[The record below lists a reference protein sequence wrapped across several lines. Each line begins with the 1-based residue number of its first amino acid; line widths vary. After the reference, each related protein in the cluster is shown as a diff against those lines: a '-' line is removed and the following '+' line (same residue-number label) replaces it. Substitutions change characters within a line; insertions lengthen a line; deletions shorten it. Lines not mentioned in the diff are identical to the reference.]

1 MDSLEF
7 ECPLCN
13 GLFSAAVAD
22 VEVTCPHCDEKV
34 SLSVVDPSSPANVTM
49 VAKQIT
55 TPEPLFPPGHKKF
68 SVSESSAT
76 PEAAPESPPVVIMDG
91 DANQSVD
98 VTASITPP
106 ATVPDVLPF
115 VVTDDGDDV
124 DESTDELQSITPP
137 ATVPSELPSVVTD
150 DGNDADEFVDE
161 TESITPPEPV
171 ADEMPTVVITDGDAD
186 ESVDETESITPPEP
200 VADEMPA
207 VVITDG
213 DVDESVD
220 DSDSITPPEPVADVM
235 PTVVIVKDETGESPD
250 STVTDT
256 AIEDLLPPGFQLDD
270 QQTEKQTDT
279 QETTEAA
286 EIIAV
291 RVDTEPATVGRGVNK
306 RELRS
311 RTSDE
316 KSQFMRK
323 KNLIV
328 WGIGALVIIVT
339 MVVMLQLA

>member
-22 VEVTCPHCDEKV
+22 VEVTCPHCDETV

-49 VAKQIT
+49 VAKQIA

-68 SVSESSAT
+68 PATESSAT
-76 PEAAPESPPVVIMDG
+76 PETAPEPPVVIMDG
-91 DANQSVD
+91 DVDQSVD

-115 VVTDDGDDV
+115 VVTADGNGA
-124 DESTDELQSITPP
+124 DESVDNIESITPP
-137 ATVPSELPSVVTD
+137 EPV
-150 DGNDADEFVDE
+150 VDE
-161 TESITPPEPV
+161 MPAVVITDGVAGESADDTESITPPEPV
-171 ADEMPTVVITDGDAD
+171 ADV
-186 ESVDETESITPPEP
+186 
-200 VADEMPA
+200 MPA

-213 DVDESVD
+213 DVD
-220 DSDSITPPEPVADVM
+220 DSEFITPPEPVADVM
-235 PTVVIVKDETGESPD
+235 PTVVIAKDETSESPD

-270 QQTEKQTDT
+270 PQTDPQTDKQTDKQADK

-286 EIIAV
+286 EIIDV
-291 RVDTEPATVGRGVNK
+291 RVDTDPATVGRGVNK

-311 RTSDE
+311 RTPDE

>member
-1 MDSLEF
+1 
-7 ECPLCN
+7 
-13 GLFSAAVAD
+13 
-22 VEVTCPHCDEKV
+22 
-34 SLSVVDPSSPANVTM
+34 
-49 VAKQIT
+49 
-55 TPEPLFPPGHKKF
+55 
-68 SVSESSAT
+68 
-76 PEAAPESPPVVIMDG
+76 
-91 DANQSVD
+91 
-98 VTASITPP
+98 
-106 ATVPDVLPF
+106 
-115 VVTDDGDDV
+115 
-124 DESTDELQSITPP
+124 
-137 ATVPSELPSVVTD
+137 
-150 DGNDADEFVDE
+150 
-161 TESITPPEPV
+161 
-171 ADEMPTVVITDGDAD
+171 
-186 ESVDETESITPPEP
+186 
-200 VADEMPA
+200 
-207 VVITDG
+207 
-213 DVDESVD
+213 
-220 DSDSITPPEPVADVM
+220 M

>member
-55 TPEPLFPPGHKKF
+55 TPESLFPPGHKKF
-68 SVSESSAT
+68 SASESSAT

-137 ATVPSELPSVVTD
+137 
-150 DGNDADEFVDE
+150 
-161 TESITPPEPV
+161 EPV
-171 ADEMPTVVITDGDAD
+171 AG
-186 ESVDETESITPPEP
+186 
-200 VADEMPA
+200 
-207 VVITDG
+207 
-213 DVDESVD
+213 
-220 DSDSITPPEPVADVM
+220 VM

>member
-1 MDSLEF
+1 MDFLEF

-49 VAKQIT
+49 VAKQSA

-68 SVSESSAT
+68 SATESSAT
-76 PEAAPESPPVVIMDG
+76 PEAAPEPPPVVIMDG
-91 DANQSVD
+91 DTNQSVD

-106 ATVPDVLPF
+106 ATVP
-115 VVTDDGDDV
+115 
-124 DESTDELQSITPP
+124 
-137 ATVPSELPSVVTD
+137 SELPSVVND
-150 DGNDADEFVDE
+150 CNDGDGFVDD
-161 TESITPPEPV
+161 TESITPPELV
-171 ADEMPTVVITDGDAD
+171 ADV
-186 ESVDETESITPPEP
+186 
-200 VADEMPA
+200 MPA

-220 DSDSITPPEPVADVM
+220 DSEFITPPEPVADVI
-235 PTVVIVKDETGESPD
+235 PTVVIAKDETNESLD

-270 QQTEKQTDT
+270 PQTDKQTDK

-286 EIIAV
+286 EIIDV
-291 RVDTEPATVGRGVNK
+291 RVDTDPATVGRGVNK

-311 RTSDE
+311 RTPDE

-339 MVVMLQLA
+339 MIVMLQLA

>member
-34 SLSVVDPSSPANVTM
+34 SLSVVDPSSPVNVTM
-49 VAKQIT
+49 VAKQSA

-68 SVSESSAT
+68 SATESSAT
-76 PEAAPESPPVVIMDG
+76 PEAAPEPPPVVIMDG

-106 ATVPDVLPF
+106 ATVP
-115 VVTDDGDDV
+115 
-124 DESTDELQSITPP
+124 
-137 ATVPSELPSVVTD
+137 SELPSVVTD
-150 DGNDADEFVDE
+150 DGNDADGFVDD
-161 TESITPPEPV
+161 TESITPPESV
-171 ADEMPTVVITDGDAD
+171 ADV
-186 ESVDETESITPPEP
+186 
-200 VADEMPA
+200 MPA

-213 DVDESVD
+213 DVDEPVD
-220 DSDSITPPEPVADVM
+220 DSEFITPPEPVADVM
-235 PTVVIVKDETGESPD
+235 PTVVIAKDETNESPD

-270 QQTEKQTDT
+270 PQTDKQTDK

-286 EIIAV
+286 EIIDV
-291 RVDTEPATVGRGVNK
+291 RVDTDPATVGRGVNK

-311 RTSDE
+311 RTPDE
-316 KSQFMRK
+316 KSQFIRK

-339 MVVMLQLA
+339 MIVMLQLA

>member
-55 TPEPLFPPGHKKF
+55 TPESLFPPGHKKF
-68 SVSESSAT
+68 SASESSAT

-150 DGNDADEFVDE
+150 DGNDADGFVDD
-161 TESITPPEPV
+161 TESITPPESV
-171 ADEMPTVVITDGDAD
+171 ADV
-186 ESVDETESITPPEP
+186 
-200 VADEMPA
+200 MPA

-213 DVDESVD
+213 DVDEPVD
-220 DSDSITPPEPVADVM
+220 DSEFITPPEPVADVM
-235 PTVVIVKDETGESPD
+235 PTVVIAKDETNESPD

-256 AIEDLLPPGFQLDD
+256 AIEDLLPPGFQLEDP
-270 QQTEKQTDT
+270 QTDK

-286 EIIAV
+286 EIIDV
-291 RVDTEPATVGRGVNK
+291 RVDTDPATVGRGVNK

-311 RTSDE
+311 RTPDE

-339 MVVMLQLA
+339 MIVMLQLA

>member
-1 MDSLEF
+1 
-7 ECPLCN
+7 
-13 GLFSAAVAD
+13 
-22 VEVTCPHCDEKV
+22 VT
-34 SLSVVDPSSPANVTM
+34 
-49 VAKQIT
+49 
-55 TPEPLFPPGHKKF
+55 
-68 SVSESSAT
+68 
-76 PEAAPESPPVVIMDG
+76 G
-91 DANQSVD
+91 DAN
-98 VTASITPP
+98 
-106 ATVPDVLPF
+106 
-115 VVTDDGDDV
+115 G
-124 DESTDELQSITPP
+124 
-137 ATVPSELPSVVTD
+137 
-150 DGNDADEFVDE
+150 
-161 TESITPPEPV
+161 
-171 ADEMPTVVITDGDAD
+171 AD
-186 ESVDETESITPPEP
+186 ESVDNIEAITPPEP

-207 VVITDG
+207 AVITDGVAGESADDTESITPPESVADVMPAVVITDG
-213 DVDESVD
+213 DVDEPVD
-220 DSDSITPPEPVADVM
+220 DSDFITPPEPVADVM
-235 PTVVIVKDETGESPD
+235 PTVVIAKDETNESPD

>member
-34 SLSVVDPSSPANVTM
+34 SLSVVDPSSPVNVTM
-49 VAKQIT
+49 VAKQSA

-68 SVSESSAT
+68 SATESSAT
-76 PEAAPESPPVVIMDG
+76 PEAAPEPPPVVIMDG

-106 ATVPDVLPF
+106 ATVP
-115 VVTDDGDDV
+115 
-124 DESTDELQSITPP
+124 
-137 ATVPSELPSVVTD
+137 SELPSVVTD
-150 DGNDADEFVDE
+150 DGNDADE
-161 TESITPPEPV
+161 
-171 ADEMPTVVITDGDAD
+171 
-186 ESVDETESITPPEP
+186 SVDNIEAITPPEP

-207 VVITDG
+207 AVITDGVAGESADDTESITPPESVADVMPAVVITDG
-213 DVDESVD
+213 DVDEPVD
-220 DSDSITPPEPVADVM
+220 DSDFITPPEPVADVM
-235 PTVVIVKDETGESPD
+235 PTVVIAKDETNESPD

-270 QQTEKQTDT
+270 PQTDKQTDK

-286 EIIAV
+286 EIIDV
-291 RVDTEPATVGRGVNK
+291 RVDTDPATVGRGVNK

-311 RTSDE
+311 RTPDE
-316 KSQFMRK
+316 KSQFKRK

-339 MVVMLQLA
+339 MAVMLQLA

>member
-22 VEVTCPHCDEKV
+22 VEVTCPHCDETV
-34 SLSVVDPSSPANVTM
+34 SLSVVDPSSPANVTI
-49 VAKQIT
+49 VAKQIA

-68 SVSESSAT
+68 SATESSAT
-76 PEAAPESPPVVIMDG
+76 PEAAPEPPPVVIMDG

-98 VTASITPP
+98 VTA
-106 ATVPDVLPF
+106 
-115 VVTDDGDDV
+115 
-124 DESTDELQSITPP
+124 SITPP

-150 DGNDADEFVDE
+150 DGNDADEFVDDM
-161 TESITPPEPV
+161 ESFTPPEQV

-186 ESVDETESITPPEP
+186 ESVDDTESITPPARVPDVLPFVVTDDGDDVDEFVDDMESFTPPEP
-200 VADEMPA
+200 VADE
-207 VVITDG
+207 
-213 DVDESVD
+213 
-220 DSDSITPPEPVADVM
+220 M
-235 PTVVIVKDETGESPD
+235 PTVVIVKDETGESPN

-270 QQTEKQTDT
+270 QQTEKQTVT
-279 QETTEAA
+279 QETTVAA

-311 RTSDE
+311 RTPDE

-339 MVVMLQLA
+339 MIVMLQLA

>member
-34 SLSVVDPSSPANVTM
+34 SLSVVDPSSPVNVTM
-49 VAKQIT
+49 VAKQSA

-68 SVSESSAT
+68 SATESSAT
-76 PEAAPESPPVVIMDG
+76 PEAAPEPPPVVIMDG

-106 ATVPDVLPF
+106 ATVP
-115 VVTDDGDDV
+115 
-124 DESTDELQSITPP
+124 
-137 ATVPSELPSVVTD
+137 SELPSVVTD
-150 DGNDADEFVDE
+150 DGNDADGFVDD
-161 TESITPPEPV
+161 TESITPPESV
-171 ADEMPTVVITDGDAD
+171 ADV
-186 ESVDETESITPPEP
+186 
-200 VADEMPA
+200 MPA
-207 VVITDG
+207 VVIIDG
-213 DVDESVD
+213 DVDEPVD
-220 DSDSITPPEPVADVM
+220 DSEFITPPEPVADVM
-235 PTVVIVKDETGESPD
+235 PTVVIAKDETNESPD

-270 QQTEKQTDT
+270 PQTDKQTDKQADK

-286 EIIAV
+286 EIIDV
-291 RVDTEPATVGRGVNK
+291 RVDTDPATVGRGVNK

-311 RTSDE
+311 RTPDE

-339 MVVMLQLA
+339 MIVMLQLA

>member
-1 MDSLEF
+1 MDFLEF

-49 VAKQIT
+49 VAKQSA

-68 SVSESSAT
+68 SATASSAT
-76 PEAAPESPPVVIMDG
+76 PEAAPEPPPVVIMDG
-91 DANQSVD
+91 DTNQSVD

-106 ATVPDVLPF
+106 ATVP
-115 VVTDDGDDV
+115 
-124 DESTDELQSITPP
+124 
-137 ATVPSELPSVVTD
+137 SELPSVVND
-150 DGNDADEFVDE
+150 CNDGDGFVDD
-161 TESITPPEPV
+161 TESITPPELV
-171 ADEMPTVVITDGDAD
+171 ADV
-186 ESVDETESITPPEP
+186 
-200 VADEMPA
+200 MPA

-220 DSDSITPPEPVADVM
+220 DSEFITPPEPVADVI
-235 PTVVIVKDETGESPD
+235 PTVVIAKDETNESLD

-270 QQTEKQTDT
+270 PQTDKQTDK

-286 EIIAV
+286 EIIDV
-291 RVDTEPATVGRGVNK
+291 RVDTDPATVGRGVNK

-311 RTSDE
+311 RTPDE

-339 MVVMLQLA
+339 MIVMLQLA